1 MWLQMLQQCR
11 QCHAL
16 PCSPAH
22 PNTGNLGTAMARA
35 GAISRAYGWV
45 RVKDVTQDAIN
56 FNNMFSALIDFFS
69 FSSLTLSS
77 LN

>member
-1 MWLQMLQQCR
+1 MHVPADAAAVQPM
-11 QCHAL
+11 

-22 PNTGNLGTAMARA
+22 PNSADLGTAMAKA

-45 RVKDVTQDAIN
+45 RVKGLTQNIIKC
-56 FNNMFSALIDFFS
+56 NNVFSALIHNFFL
-69 FSSLTLSS
+69 FPSLTLSS